1 MQCLFFVVGAFY
13 FVFVLFFCM
22 RLPVTHVAE
31 WNGLKVCRGAGR
43 KKEEVVRQWSV
54 GWAEGSRKGDGGRV
68 GKEMVTDHKAGWL
81 HYRAR
86 TSVASSQRT
95 TVQPLWPVQKG
106 KKTERAVV
114 SFWVKVSEQTSQLQQ
129 WAPANSADCLTKQ
142 SAKEQEWPWRPK
154 FNTLPLSHC
163 GLTLHLNHCEHPEWR
178 S

>member
-1 MQCLFFVVGAFY
+1 
-13 FVFVLFFCM
+13 M

-31 WNGLKVCRGAGR
+31 WNRLKVCRGAGR
-43 KKEEVVRQWSV
+43 KKQEVVRQWSV

-86 TSVASSQRT
+86 TSVVSSQRT
-95 TVQPLWPVQKG
+95 TVQPLWPGAERQENWTCTCFFLSESRWADVPVTPVGSSKLCRLLNQ
-106 KKTERAVV
+106 TER
-114 SFWVKVSEQTSQLQQ
+114 KRTGM
-129 WAPANSADCLTKQ
+129 T
-142 SAKEQEWPWRPK
+142 WRPK